1 MYFKIFR
8 YSKAYFTYLL
18 FLFEPPFQK
27 IAVVNSNVSNY
38 QQEDQ
43 LSSPH
48 NSVIY
53 QRLIFSETLIVTGT
67 VSLPFQLSVIFKQFK
82 YTLKPR
88 SSAWC
93 VRVSSF
99 TAQSLHT
106 FQSALRSRLYL
117 HKLCGRVSRI
127 KQGSAWFNL
136 NIKKKKKVPLCVLFW
151 KNSKQQGLYI
161 HGKGAFVQL
170 YQWRGERIEEN
181 YMSRWDTV
189 IGWCLRL
196 IQPGIMD

>member
-27 IAVVNSNVSNY
+27 IVVVNSNVSNY

-67 VSLPFQLSVIFKQFK
+67 VFPSLPAHCYFQAVQVYIKAPIF
-82 YTLKPR
+82 
-88 SSAWC
+88 C
-93 VRVSSF
+93 MM
-99 TAQSLHT
+99 
-106 FQSALRSRLYL
+106 
-117 HKLCGRVSRI
+117 C
-127 KQGSAWFNL
+127 
-136 NIKKKKKVPLCVLFW
+136 LCVFHSTVAAHVSVSAETQALSLQALWQSQPNQTGLF
-151 KNSKQQGLYI
+151 L
-161 HGKGAFVQL
+161 
-170 YQWRGERIEEN
+170 
-181 YMSRWDTV
+181 T
-189 IGWCLRL
+189 
-196 IQPGIMD
+196 QPQY